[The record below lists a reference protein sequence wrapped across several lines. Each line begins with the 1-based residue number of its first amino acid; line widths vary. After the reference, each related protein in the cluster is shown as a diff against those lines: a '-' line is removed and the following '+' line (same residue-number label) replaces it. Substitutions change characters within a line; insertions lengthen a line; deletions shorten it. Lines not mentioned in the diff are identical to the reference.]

1 METCTSKF
9 IRYLITGNNTH
20 VITGNNLS
28 DLCHTHGKS
37 LTLQYICSRLMSLT
51 NTNTNFMHLADTT
64 PSRIHSIG
72 STIFIISSDNKHRL
86 RISKGLCPKILSH
99 NNLFF
104 SPFLNIFF
112 CRVIQKSA
120 FLPFQTRIGFL

>member
-9 IRYLITGNNTH
+9 IRNLITGNNTH
-20 VITGNNLS
+20 IITGYHLS

-37 LTLQYICSRLMSLT
+37 LTFQYIGCRFMSLT
-51 NTNTNFMHLADTT
+51 NTNTNFMHLADTA

-72 STIFIISSDNKHRL
+72 STVFIISSDNKHRL

-99 NNLFF
+99 DNLFF
-104 SPFLNIFF
+104 SPFLNIFL
-112 CRVIQKSA
+112 RRTVQKSA
-120 FLPFQTRIGFL
+120 LLPLHIRIGFL